1 MEKKSKNQNVMLAKD
16 VAELVLK
23 KYPKLT
29 MYEVKTAMMSA
40 EQILLDSIYFSRK
53 GENQDPLK

>member
-1 MEKKSKNQNVMLAKD
+1 MEKKSKFQNVMLAKE
-16 VAELVLK
+16 VAELVLR

-29 MYEVKTAMMSA
+29 MYEIKTAMMSA

-53 GENQDPLK
+53 GEDPNPFK

>member
-1 MEKKSKNQNVMLAKD
+1 MLAKD

-23 KYPKLT
+23 KYPTLT
-29 MYEVKTAMMSA
+29 MYEIKTAMMSA

-53 GENQDPLK
+53 GDNQDPFK